1 MHHPRVRCWD
11 CFPIGN
17 KRVEKKALG
26 EGQFVSRCRHSSFLS
41 ILPTH
46 QQPAHYDTTTT
57 PTTTT
62 TTMSETHLHPFDAE
76 SPSVLT
82 NTMTTSP
89 APLSPGSITF
99 QETPKSKESATPVDP
114 SSSGTASILRK
125 RSESKQPIAT
135 SPSDTNF
142 LPQSNNTTSNASSTG
157 ASRASLTRR
166 ISGPG
171 GRFQTDE
178 DENETPPWTTRV
190 SNFLQK
196 LYADYSPSLILE
208 NKGSI
213 ARDHLANERT
223 YLAWL
228 RTSLSLITVGVAVT
242 QLFRLQTADPGH
254 PNQLIKVSEMGRPLG
269 GSFIALGMLFLWLG
283 TSRYFHNQSV
293 LSYGQFPAS
302 RGSVILATITVL
314 AILLAC
320 FIIVLLQEKSS

>member
-1 MHHPRVRCWD
+1 
-11 CFPIGN
+11 
-17 KRVEKKALG
+17 
-26 EGQFVSRCRHSSFLS
+26 
-41 ILPTH
+41 
-46 QQPAHYDTTTT
+46 
-57 PTTTT
+57 
-62 TTMSETHLHPFDAE
+62 MSESHLHPFDTE

-82 NTMTTSP
+82 NTVTTPS
-89 APLSPGSITF
+89 PLSPGSITF
-99 QETPKSKESATPVDP
+99 LETSKNKESGAPVDP
-114 SSSGTASILRK
+114 SSTGTASILRN
-125 RSESKQPIAT
+125 RSESKQPIAAT
-135 SPSDTNF
+135 LSDAPV
-142 LPQSNNTTSNASSTG
+142 LPQSNNTNSNASSTG
-157 ASRASLTRR
+157 ATRSSLTRR

-178 DENETPPWTTRV
+178 DENETPRWTTRV

-196 LYADYSPSLILE
+196 LYADYSPSLTLE

-254 PNQLIKVSEMGRPLG
+254 PNQLIKVSDMGRPLG
-269 GSFIALGMLFLWLG
+269 GSFIALGVLFLWLG

-320 FIIVLLQEKSS
+320 FIIVLLQEESS